1 MNNSSQL
8 LHKPLMLVEAMQ
20 QKETDAVKDRGAYY
34 TPKAISDFLVDW
46 GLQEVKNPSNILEPS
61 CGDGIFLR
69 SLSESLNSKKNN
81 TTRVLAIEMNRAEA
95 KKARKVLKPF
105 KKMQEITSN
114 VVTSEYFSYMS
125 ASSERSQRKFDLILG
140 NPPYVKQSKFESGR
154 EQALSRMKEL
164 GLKINQQSN
173 AWVYFVI
180 DAISRMSY
188 NSRIGLVIP
197 SDLLQLDY
205 AKEVQDWITRNL
217 DNTLLIG
224 FEELVFPKI
233 QQDVVLLLG
242 EKKKNSK
249 GKKLGLISVK
259 NTSKLTDDLW
269 KQFLSTKQSTDC
281 ENIDWNLQYLPDSQ
295 LSVIDR
301 ISSKPEFHAFGD
313 IADAKIGIVT
323 GANKFFCVQKE
334 TLKDLKIRRGLN
346 KGLVVRK
353 LIGSRIEIKGIE
365 YKQSDHEKNHF
376 RNKAT
381 SLLDFN
387 TTFVRSELPNE
398 IKTYLE
404 LGEKLKL
411 HKRNQLKRRDP
422 WYSSEH
428 VLTTRIGMYKRS
440 NDYCKLILKPN
451 DVYSTD
457 TVYRIILSQE
467 YIDTI
472 TPKQLVFNFVNSLTY
487 LFCEMKGRSY
497 GGGVLELTP
506 KEIRAI
512 KVPLYQC
519 TDEEFSKLDDMFRK
533 NRPIDE
539 ILNYSDDVILK
550 FLTESEKKSLRNSWH
565 TLKNRRNKRP
575 KKGV

>member
-1 MNNSSQL
+1 
-8 LHKPLMLVEAMQ
+8 MQ

-46 GLQEVKNPSNILEPS
+46 GLQGTKNPSNILEPS
-61 CGDGIFLR
+61 CGDGVFLR
-69 SLSESLNSKKNN
+69 SLSESLNSTNN
-81 TTRVLAIEMNRAEA
+81 NITRILAIEMNCDEG

-105 KKMQEITSN
+105 KKMQEVTSN
-114 VVTSEYFSYMS
+114 VVTSEYFAYMS
-125 ASSERSQRKFDLILG
+125 ASDKRSKRKFELILG
-140 NPPYVKQSKFESGR
+140 NPPYIKQSKFKKGR
-154 EQALSRMKEL
+154 IEALSRMEEL

-180 DAISRMSY
+180 DTISRMSS

-217 DNTLLIG
+217 DNTLIIG
-224 FEELVFPKI
+224 FDELVFPKI

-242 EKKKNSK
+242 EKNKNSR

-259 NTSKLTDDLW
+259 NASELNNELW
-269 KQFLSTKQSTDC
+269 EQFLFTKQSTSRGD
-281 ENIDWNLQYLPDSQ
+281 IDWNLQYLSGSQ
-295 LSVIDR
+295 LSVIDQISAKSDCR
-301 ISSKPEFHAFGD
+301 IFGD
-313 IADAKIGIVT
+313 IADVKIGIVT
-323 GANKFFCVQKE
+323 GANEFFCVKKE
-334 TLKDLKIRRGLN
+334 TLKELKIRRGHN

-353 LIGSRIEIKGIE
+353 LIGSKIEIKGIE
-365 YKQSDHEKNHF
+365 YKPSDHENNHS
-376 RNKAT
+376 KEAT
-381 SLLDFN
+381 NLLDFN
-387 TTFVRSELPNE
+387 PSFARSKLSKE
-398 IKTYLE
+398 IQNYLDS
-404 LGEKLKL
+404 GEKSKY
-411 HKRNQLKRRDP
+411 HIRNQLIRRNP

-440 NDYCKLILKPN
+440 NGYCKLFFKPS

-457 TVYRIILSQE
+457 TVYRIILSDN
-467 YIDTI
+467 YINRV

-487 LFCEMKGRSY
+487 LYCEMKGRSY

-506 KEIRAI
+506 KEIRSI
-512 KVPLYQC
+512 KIPWYQC
-519 TDEEFSKLDDMFRK
+519 TDEEFSKLDDMFR
-533 NRPIDE
+533 NGLPIDE

-550 FLTESEKKSLRNSWH
+550 GLDQSEKKTLRHCWH

-575 KKGV
+575 KEGI